1 MASAAHATP
10 HDAQFQAAQAVLPG
24 GVSSSIRLNKALG
37 RPFYVA
43 RGDGAYL
50 YDLEGREYV
59 DLLTSHGATILGHNH
74 PGIRAAIEEALRC
87 GIVCASETP
96 AQTRVA
102 RALAEIVPCV
112 DMVRFTCSGTEATM
126 HAIRLAREYTGRE
139 KLIKFDGH
147 FHGYHDYVMWNYGG
161 STFEGSA
168 DWDAASAAPR
178 HAPRSG
184 GIPAGIA
191 DYVFVLPGNDLEA
204 VRRTLWL
211 HGHEIAAVILEPIHY
226 NAGCIVPPKE
236 YLHGLRELT
245 REYGVVLIFDE
256 VLSAFRTGPGCAQ
269 AYFNVIPDLCTIGKC
284 VAGGTPLSVFGGRR
298 EIMEHLRP
306 LGNAEHSGTYNGHL
320 IPILAAEVCLTE
332 IRKPGFYEHLYALAD
347 RLYPAMNEIF
357 ARRGFAARCQGLGA
371 RFGLYFGFTEEVR
384 SYRDTARQD
393 AALALRFFAG
403 MAERGVYFCDA
414 GGKPMHHGFSAA
426 HTLADM
432 DRVLQATE
440 DTVVSLQRAG

>member
-1 MASAAHATP
+1 MAKAADANP
-10 HDAQFQAAQAVLPG
+10 HEALYQAARAVLPG
-24 GVSSSIRLNKALG
+24 GVSSSIRNSKALG
-37 RPFYVA
+37 RPFYVT
-43 RGDGAYL
+43 RGEGAYL

-59 DLLTSHGATILGHNH
+59 DLLTSHGATLLGHNH

-87 GIVCASETP
+87 GIICSSETP

-102 RALAEIVPCV
+102 ATLAEIIPCI

-139 KLIKFDGH
+139 KIIKFEGH
-147 FHGYHDYVMWNYGG
+147 FHGLHDYVMWNYGG
-161 STFEGSA
+161 WTGSA
-168 DWDAASAAPR
+168 TGEEGGPHQAPR
-178 HAPRSG
+178 RVPRSG

-191 DYVFVLPGNDLEA
+191 DYVIVLPCNDLEA

-245 REYGVVLIFDE
+245 QEYGVVLIFDE
-256 VLSAFRTGPGCAQ
+256 ILSGFRTGPGCAQ
-269 AYFNVIPDLCTIGKC
+269 AYFNVTPDLCTIGKC

-298 EIMEHLRP
+298 EVMEHVGP
-306 LGNAEHSGTYNGHL
+306 LGHAEHSGTYNGHL
-320 IPILAAEVCLTE
+320 ISILAAEVCLRE
-332 IRKPGFYEHLYALAD
+332 IRKPGFYDHLSVLAE
-347 RLYPAMNEIF
+347 RLYPEMNAVF
-357 ARRGFAARCQGLGA
+357 QRRGFPARLQGLGC

-393 AALALRFFAG
+393 AALGLKFFAG
-403 MAERGVYFCDA
+403 MAARGVYFCDG
-414 GGKPMHHGFSAA
+414 GGKPMHHGFTTA

-432 DRVLQATE
+432 DRVLQAAE
-440 DTVVSLQRAG
+440 DTIVSLGVTR

>member
-1 MASAAHATP
+1 MTRAGDVNP
-10 HDAQFQAAQAVLPG
+10 HEALHREAQAVLPG
-24 GVSSSIRLNKALG
+24 GVSSSIRYSKALG
-37 RPFYVA
+37 RPFYVS
-43 RGDGAYL
+43 RGEGAYL

-87 GIVCASETP
+87 GIVCSSETP

-102 RALAEIVPCV
+102 SALAEIVPCV

-139 KLIKFDGH
+139 KFIKFEGH
-147 FHGYHDYVMWNYGG
+147 FHGLHDYVMWNYGG
-161 STFEGSA
+161 WSSA
-168 DWDAASAAPR
+168 DAVDSDGPPSAPR
-178 HAPRSG
+178 HVRRSG

-191 DYVFVLPGNDLEA
+191 DYVIVLPCNDLDA
-204 VRRTLWL
+204 VRRALWL
-211 HGHEIAAVILEPIHY
+211 HGHEVAAVILEPIHY

-256 VLSAFRTGPGCAQ
+256 ILSAFRTGPGCAQ
-269 AYFNVIPDLCTIGKC
+269 AYFNVVPDVCTIGKC

-320 IPILAAEVCLTE
+320 IPIMAAEVCLTE
-332 IRKPGFYEHLYALAD
+332 IRKPGFYDHLAALAG
-347 RLYPAMNEIF
+347 RLYGGMNDIF
-357 ARRGFAARCQGLGA
+357 ERRGFPARCQGLGA

-384 SYRDTARQD
+384 TYRDTARQD
-393 AALALRFFAG
+393 AELGLKFFAG
-403 MAERGVYFCDA
+403 MAGRGVYFCDG

-440 DTVVSLQRAG
+440 DTVVSMAVTR

>member
-1 MASAAHATP
+1 MASAGGVNP
-10 HDAQFQAAQAVLPG
+10 HEALYRDAQAVLPG
-24 GVSSSIRLNKALG
+24 GVSSSIRSSKALG
-37 RPFYVA
+37 RPFYVS
-43 RGDGAYL
+43 RGEGAYL

-59 DLLTSHGATILGHNH
+59 DLLTSHGATLLGHNH

-87 GIVCASETP
+87 GIICSSETP

-102 RALAEIVPCV
+102 AALAEIIPCI

-126 HAIRLAREYTGRE
+126 HAIRLAREYTGRD
-139 KLIKFDGH
+139 KILKFEGH
-147 FHGYHDYVMWNYGG
+147 FHGLHDYVMWNYGG
-161 STFEGSA
+161 WTAGTGPETDGPPG
-168 DWDAASAAPR
+168 APR
-178 HAPRSG
+178 HVPRSG

-191 DYVFVLPGNDLEA
+191 DYVVVLPCNDLEA

-245 REYGVVLIFDE
+245 KEYGVVLIFDE
-256 VLSAFRTGPGCAQ
+256 ILSGFRTGPGCAQ
-269 AYFNVIPDLCTIGKC
+269 AYFNVVPDLCTIGKC

-298 EIMEHLRP
+298 EIMEHVRP

-320 IPILAAEVCLTE
+320 ISILAAEVCLRE
-332 IRKPGFYEHLYALAD
+332 IRRPGFYDRLYTLAD
-347 RLYPAMNEIF
+347 RLYPGMNAIF
-357 ARRGFAARCQGLGA
+357 ERRRFPARLQGLGA

-384 SYRDTARQD
+384 TYRDTARQD
-393 AALALRFFAG
+393 AELGLKFFEAM
-403 MAERGVYFCDA
+403 MARGVYFCDA
-414 GGKPMHHGFSAA
+414 GGKPMHHGFTAA

-432 DRVLQATE
+432 DRVLQAAE
-440 DTVVSLQRAG
+440 DSVCSLGVTR

>member
-1 MASAAHATP
+1 MVKAGDVNP
-10 HDAQFQAAQAVLPG
+10 HEALYRAAQAVLPG
-24 GVSSSIRLNKALG
+24 GVSSSIRYSKALG

-43 RGDGAYL
+43 RGEGAYL

-74 PGIRAAIEEALRC
+74 PGIRAAIEEALGC
-87 GIVCASETP
+87 GIVCSSETP

-102 RALAEIVPCV
+102 TALAEIVPCV

-139 KLIKFDGH
+139 KIIKFEGH
-147 FHGYHDYVMWNYGG
+147 FHGFHDYVMWNYGG
-161 STFEGSA
+161 PTSAEAAEGSG
-168 DWDAASAAPR
+168 SNGVPR
-178 HAPRSG
+178 HSPRSG

-191 DYVFVLPGNDLEA
+191 DYVIVLPFNDLEA
-204 VRRTLWL
+204 VRRALWL

-256 VLSAFRTGPGCAQ
+256 ILSAFRTGPGCAQ

-284 VAGGTPLSVFGGRR
+284 VAGGTPLSVFGGRH

-306 LGNAEHSGTYNGHL
+306 LGNAEHSGTYNAHL
-320 IPILAAEVCLTE
+320 IPIMAAEVCLRE
-332 IRKPGFYEHLYALAD
+332 IRKPGFYDHVYALAD
-347 RLYPAMNEIF
+347 RLYAGMNGIFERRRFPA
-357 ARRGFAARCQGLGA
+357 RLQGLGA
-371 RFGLYFGFTEEVR
+371 RFGLYFGFTQEVR
-384 SYRDTARQD
+384 NYRDTAKHD
-393 AALALRFFAG
+393 AALGLRFFQG
-403 MAERGVYFCDA
+403 MLERGVYFCDA
-414 GGKPMHHGFSAA
+414 GGKPMHHGFSVA

-432 DRVLQATE
+432 DRVLQAVE
-440 DTVVSLQRAG
+440 DTVVSLGVQK

>member
-1 MASAAHATP
+1 MQKSPDMNP
-10 HDAQFQAAQAVLPG
+10 HEALYTAAQAVLPG

-37 RPFYVA
+37 RPFYIA
-43 RGDGAYL
+43 RGEGAYV

-87 GIVCASETP
+87 GIVCSFETP
-96 AQTRVA
+96 AQSRVA
-102 RALAEIVPCV
+102 TALTQMVPCV
-112 DMVRFTCSGTEATM
+112 DMVRYTCSGTEATM
-126 HAIRLAREYTGRE
+126 HSIRLAREYTGRD
-139 KLIKFDGH
+139 KIIKFDGH
-147 FHGYHDYVMWNYGG
+147 FHGFHDYVMWNYGG
-161 STFEGSA
+161 WSPGGTVEYAGPSG
-168 DWDAASAAPR
+168 APR
-178 HAPRSG
+178 HVPRSG

-191 DYVFVLPGNDLEA
+191 DYVLVLPSNDLEA
-204 VRRTLWL
+204 VRRALWL

-256 VLSAFRTGPGCAQ
+256 ILSAFRTGPGCAQ
-269 AYFNVIPDLCTIGKC
+269 AYFNVVPDLCTIGKC

-306 LGNAEHSGTYNGHL
+306 LGNAEHSGTYNAHL
-320 IPILAAEVCLTE
+320 IPIMAAEVCLRE
-332 IRKPGFYEHLYALAD
+332 INKPGFYDHLYALAD
-347 RLYPAMNEIF
+347 RLYNGMNAIF
-357 ARRGFAARCQGLGA
+357 QKHNFLARCQGLGA

-384 SYRDTARQD
+384 TYRDTEKQD
-393 AALALRFFAG
+393 AALGLRFFKG
-403 MAERGVYFCDA
+403 MAERGVYFCDG
-414 GGKPMHHGFSAA
+414 GGKVMHHGFSAA

-432 DRVLQATE
+432 GRILQATE
-440 DTVVSLQRAG
+440 DTVKALQAGR